1 MSTRGNIAIAI
12 NGIDAKVIYNHFDS
26 YPKYLGAMLKCYYFN
41 EELVKELINNGD
53 VSFVSKFIGEKHDFN
68 NCPADWCN
76 FYGRDRGED
85 NCEANTRSIDS
96 DWSGNDAVYD
106 YLYKDGKWFVRHS
119 GSFVD
124 GWHVLTNEE
133 CGITMEDRINARQ
146 EVFECLNE
154 KKKQHKDLDKMLDDF
169 LAKF

>member
-1 MSTRGNIAIAI
+1 MSTCGNIAIAI
-12 NGIDAKVIYNHFDS
+12 NGVDAKVIYNHFDS

-41 EELVKELINNGD
+41 KELVEELVNNGD
-53 VSFVSKFIGEKHDFN
+53 VSFVSKFVGEKHDFDN
-68 NCPADWCN
+68 RPKDWCN
-76 FYGRDRGED
+76 FYGRDRGES
-85 NCEANTRSIDS
+85 NTEANTRSTDS
-96 DWSGNDAVYD
+96 NWSGNGAEYD
-106 YLYKDGKWFVRHS
+106 YLHKDGKWFVRHS
-119 GSFVD
+119 GSLVD

-146 EVFECLNE
+146 EVFEYLNE